1 MEKIRNVPRHITKCT
16 LKLKQGHISC
26 QSDIIRPSRA
36 ERSHEKWWYIE
47 QMFNYVI
54 FGFIFTYT
62 NVVLLMKWLHISN
75 KDEVN

>member
-36 ERSHEKWWYIE
+36 ERSHVKWWYIE
-47 QMFNYVI
+47 QMFNYAI
-54 FGFIFTYT
+54 FGFIFTYLCSF
-62 NVVLLMKWLHISN
+62 VVEMVISK

>member
-54 FGFIFTYT
+54 FGFIFTYLCSF
-62 NVVLLMKWLHISN
+62 VVEMVISN